1 MNIDK
6 KYVERI
12 CRCISF
18 MAGTADSKIYL
29 LRLYAR
35 GRSKEEID
43 FIESS
48 IKSASIITY
57 YPDEPIEELE
67 LR

>member
-1 MNIDK
+1 MSIDK

-12 CRCISF
+12 CKCIAL
-18 MAGTADSKIYL
+18 MDDMVESKIYL

-43 FIESS
+43 FIDDS
-48 IKSASIITY
+48 IKYALSFACCYI
-57 YPDEPIEELE
+57 LE
-67 LR
+67 FRQ